1 MATFTQSAKFLGEVN
16 RRAGLAV
23 KAAAMVLVGNIQALL
38 TNGGGGSG
46 RRYDFYKGNLYPL
59 DANVRFFTRGGKVY
73 PYPEPA
79 GGWKVRGRVHQAS
92 APGQSPRLL
101 TGALARGVTHRL
113 AIDSTGPLAQV
124 GPSGPSVKYARALE
138 DRMGRPA
145 WARTMTKSWDQLQT
159 VFARTYARA
168 A

>member
-16 RRAGLAV
+16 RRSGLAI
-23 KAAAMVLVGNIQALL
+23 KAAAMALVGNIQALL
-38 TNGGGGSG
+38 TNSSGGAG
-46 RRYDFYKGNLYPL
+46 RRYDFYKGHLYPL
-59 DANVRFFTRGGKVY
+59 DAGVRFFTRGGVVH

-79 GGWKVRGRVHQAS
+79 GGWELRGREHRSS
-92 APGQSPRLL
+92 AEGQSPRLL

-138 DRMGRPA
+138 ERMGRPA
-145 WARTMTKSWDQLQT
+145 WARTMTKSWDQLQA